1 MIREPLDFSGAV
13 VFDEQGYLAE
23 FLARAAEEETPVED
37 LVFHRLTFDNLLLTG
52 LELR

>member
-23 FLARAAEEETPVED
+23 FLARARRRRRRWRTSSSTA
-37 LVFHRLTFDNLLLTG
+37 
-52 LELR
+52 